1 MTIRPLNDRVVVR
14 PLTAETTTKS
24 GIVLPS
30 AAMKK
35 PDRGEVVAVGG
46 GVLTEEGVLK
56 PLAIKPGDQVLF
68 GKYPGFEVRNQDEDL
83 LIMKADDILAIVE
96 SDDDD
101 QKECAA

>member
-14 PLTAETTTKS
+14 PLAAETTTKT
-24 GIVLPS
+24 GIFLPS

-35 PDRGEVVAVGG
+35 SDRGEVVAVGS

-56 PLAIKPGDQVLF
+56 SLAIKPGDQVLF
-68 GKYPGFEVRNQDEDL
+68 GKYPGFEVRSQDEDL

-101 QKECAA
+101 QEECAA